1 MSINLDRYRLFIYDF
16 DGVIKQSVQAKTDAF
31 VSMFEEYDWN
41 IKNYVKNYHETNGG
55 VSRYEKF
62 KHYYSFL
69 FDRSLE
75 NKELEQLARRFS
87 NAVLDKVVESDY
99 LPGALKTIDKTSRLG
114 KNIIC
119 TGTPQTEMKIILN
132 RLEIENF
139 FVDVYGSPKSK
150 SVILSEVLSQYDI
163 PRSEMIYFGDSITD
177 KEAAIKHNIDF
188 VGVNYF
194 NNCVLENSIK
204 DFTEL

>member
-31 VSMFEEYDWN
+31 VKMFEEYDLD
-41 IKNYVKNYHETNGG
+41 IQNYVKDYHEAHGG
-55 VSRYEKF
+55 ISRYEKF
-62 KHYYSFL
+62 KHYYSYL
-69 FDRSLE
+69 FNRSLK
-75 NKELEQLARRFS
+75 NDELEQLARRFS

-99 LPGALKTIDKTSRLG
+99 LPGALETIDKTSRLG

-119 TGTPQTEMKIILN
+119 TGTPQSEMKTILN
-132 RLEIENF
+132 RLGIDIF
-139 FVDVYGSPKSK
+139 FGDVYGSPKSK
-150 SVILSEVLSQYDI
+150 SVILKEVLSQNDI
-163 PRSEMIYFGDSITD
+163 PNAEMIYFGDSITD
-177 KEAAIKHNIDF
+177 KEAALKYNIDF

-194 NNCVLENSIK
+194 NDCVLENSIK

>member
-31 VSMFEEYDWN
+31 VEMFAEYDWD
-41 IKNYVKNYHETNGG
+41 IKNYVKNYHEAHGG
-55 VSRYEKF
+55 ISRYEKF
-62 KHYYSFL
+62 KHYYSYL
-69 FDRSLE
+69 FNRSLK
-75 NKELEQLARRFS
+75 NHELEQLARRFS
-87 NAVLDKVVESDY
+87 NAVLDKVVESEY
-99 LPGALKTIDKTSRLG
+99 LPGALEMIDKTSRFG

-119 TGTPQTEMKIILN
+119 TGTPQSEMKTILN
-132 RLEIENF
+132 RLGIDNF

-150 SVILSEVLSQYDI
+150 SVILEEVLSQNDI
-163 PRSEMIYFGDSITD
+163 PNAEMIYFGDSITD
-177 KEAAIKHNIDF
+177 KEAALKYNIDF

-194 NNCVLENSIK
+194 NDCVLENSVK